1 MKKTFRQQASPF
13 SSNRTTSAS
22 VFRPFNSQVSP
33 LLEGLPDVNAALSHC
48 LIIKLIFLLT
58 FSSSAVS
65 QPSLRLDNA
74 ITRLH
79 VREIYRP
86 SRSHL
91 ESVTSPLNHHT
102 AEFQDP
108 SSQKNFVILSP
119 SNVNAVI
126 LKQLSLIVYNN
137 TTVLVGQLRIIW
149 ITNALFCI
157 PAHQSGITG
166 PQWLHRFTH

>member
-22 VFRPFNSQVSP
+22 VLRPFNSEVSP
-33 LLEGLPDVNAALSHC
+33 LLEGLPDVNAALC

-119 SNVNAVI
+119 SNVNAAI

-137 TTVLVGQLRIIW
+137 TTVLVGQLRII
-149 ITNALFCI
+149 
-157 PAHQSGITG
+157 
-166 PQWLHRFTH
+166 